1 MKLYDYP
8 DFSQDNP
15 WQRKTI
21 DTASPMPVLRS
32 LAWRPPDDAALIHVG
47 WEHFFFKTCRTAP
60 EAEARAHAVVAALDQ
75 CRRRGVR
82 ILWTVHNLTAHAM
95 PWKRAEQIV
104 REGLAEHAAVVF
116 LMSEKHR
123 HLFPFIPAAKIAVV
137 PHYIDE
143 NPYRSERV
151 AVPAR
156 FGFFKFGALRN
167 EHARELLEAVIASP
181 RFVRYVSDEHA
192 PFECHGDDVIVR
204 RRFTADEALRY
215 AAGSH
220 FSLFIREPV
229 LNSGVINFYWGSR
242 LAVFHTPEA
251 VRHID
256 LPPGMERFA
265 MTDTDLHP
273 AHINDTLAATPLPGD
288 EMNGWLAERTPARVS
303 HRWWQAALAA

>member
-1 MKLYDYP
+1 
-8 DFSQDNP
+8 
-15 WQRKTI
+15 
-21 DTASPMPVLRS
+21 
-32 LAWRPPDDAALIHVG
+32 
-47 WEHFFFKTCRTAP
+47 
-60 EAEARAHAVVAALDQ
+60 
-75 CRRRGVR
+75 
-82 ILWTVHNLTAHAM
+82 
-95 PWKRAEQIV
+95 
-104 REGLAEHAAVVF
+104 
-116 LMSEKHR
+116 
-123 HLFPFIPAAKIAVV
+123 
-137 PHYIDE
+137 
-143 NPYRSERV
+143 V

-273 AHINDTLAATPLPGD
+273 AHINDTLATTPLPGD